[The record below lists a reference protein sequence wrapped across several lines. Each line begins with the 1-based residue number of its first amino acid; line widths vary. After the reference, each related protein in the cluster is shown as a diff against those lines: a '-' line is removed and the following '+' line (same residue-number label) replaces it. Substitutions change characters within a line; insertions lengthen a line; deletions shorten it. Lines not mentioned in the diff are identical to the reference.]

1 MYSNNNII
9 NIDEMLLLL
18 KRGDADIGR
27 SKESNQ
33 GISSRNDA
41 LLILSD
47 NSKNILEEVKK
58 KPWKPNMKRRNRI
71 PDKPHHPLHI
81 WSIMKNCIGKDL
93 SKIPMPVS
101 CFI

>member
-1 MYSNNNII
+1 MQ
-9 NIDEMLLLL
+9 
-18 KRGDADIGR
+18 RGDADAGR
-27 SKESNQ
+27 SKDNCQ
-33 GISSRNDA
+33 GISGRNDN

-47 NSKNILEEVKK
+47 KAKNILEDVKK
-58 KPWKPNMKRRNRI
+58 KPWKPNMERRNRI

-101 CFI
+101 STLHHYKL

>member
-1 MYSNNNII
+1 M
-9 NIDEMLLLL
+9 
-18 KRGDADIGR
+18 
-27 SKESNQ
+27 
-33 GISSRNDA
+33 SSRNGS

-47 NSKNILEEVKK
+47 NAKNILEDVKR
-58 KPWKPNMKRRNRI
+58 KPWKKGLKRRTRI

-101 CFI
+101 LNNFIIII